1 MNGTGILVAAVG
13 LLLCGGLLSTV
24 LRTGRPELAACLSLL
39 AGALVVGMLLRQLSP
54 LIAALRRM
62 TALGGVG
69 DSHLALVL
77 RGAGICL
84 VTQLAADTCRDA
96 GDSALAGKAE
106 LTGRVLLLLLAV
118 PLYEEILTLVV
129 GVVNGQ
135 AVTG

>member
-1 MNGTGILVAAVG
+1 MSHTTILVTAVG
-13 LLLCGGLLSTV
+13 LLLCGGLLSSV
-24 LRTGRPELAACLSLL
+24 LRPQRPELAACLSLL
-39 AGALVVGMLLRQLSP
+39 AGVLVVGMLLRQLSP
-54 LIAALRRM
+54 FVAALRRM

-69 DSHLALVL
+69 ENHLGVVL

-118 PLYEEILTLVV
+118 PLYEEILVLIVRM
-129 GVVNGQ
+129 VNGQ
-135 AVTG
+135 AVIG

>member
-1 MNGTGILVAAVG
+1 MSYTEVLVTTVG
-13 LLLCGGLLSTV
+13 VLLCGGLLSAV
-24 LRTGRPELAACLSLL
+24 LRTQRPELAVCLSLL
-39 AGALVVGMLLRQLSP
+39 AAALVIGMLLRQLSP
-54 LIAALRRM
+54 LVAALRRM
-62 TALGGVG
+62 TAIGGIGEGHLGV
-69 DSHLALVL
+69 VL

-118 PLYEEILTLVV
+118 PLYEEILTLIV
-129 GVVNGQ
+129 GVVGGQ

>member
-1 MNGTGILVAAVG
+1 MTHTQILVTAVG
-13 LLLCGGLLSTV
+13 LLLCGGLLSVV
-24 LRTGRPELAACLSLL
+24 LRSQRPELAMCLSLL
-39 AGALVVGMLLRQLSP
+39 VGVLVVGVLLKELTP

-69 DSHLALVL
+69 ENHLGVVL

-96 GDSALAGKAE
+96 GDAALAGKAE
-106 LTGRVLLLLLAV
+106 LTGRILLLLLAM
-118 PLYEEILTLVV
+118 PLYEQILTLII

-135 AVTG
+135 AVMG

>member
-1 MNGTGILVAAVG
+1 MSHTELLVTAVG
-13 LLLCGGLLSTV
+13 LLLCGALLSAV
-24 LRTGRPELAACLSLL
+24 LRTGRPELSLCLSLL
-39 AGALVVGMLLRQLSP
+39 AGVLVVGLLLRQLSP

-69 DSHLALVL
+69 ENHLGVVL

-84 VTQLAADTCRDA
+84 VAQLAADTCRDA
-96 GDSALAGKAE
+96 GDTALASKAE

-129 GVVNGQ
+129 GVV
-135 AVTG
+135 TG

>member
-1 MNGTGILVAAVG
+1 MTHTQILVTAVG
-13 LLLCGGLLSTV
+13 LLLCGGLLSAV
-24 LRTGRPELAACLSLL
+24 LRSQRPELAMCLSLL
-39 AGALVVGMLLRQLSP
+39 VGVLVVGVLLKELTP

-69 DSHLALVL
+69 ENHLGVVL

-96 GDSALAGKAE
+96 GDAALAGKAE
-106 LTGRVLLLLLAV
+106 LTGRILLLLLAV
-118 PLYEEILTLVV
+118 PLYEQILTLII

-135 AVTG
+135 AVMG